1 MNGKRVLDYLALGVF
16 VLWVAGVLMILAG
29 IWMPS
34 WQWIATGI
42 LSVVLG
48 TVGAWVAAD
57 E

>member
-1 MNGKRVLDYLALGVF
+1 MKREQARDYLALGVF
-16 VLWVAGVLMILAG
+16 VLWAAGVLMILAG

-34 WQWIATGI
+34 WQWACTGI

-48 TVGAWVAAD
+48 TIGAWVVD

>member
-1 MNGKRVLDYLALGVF
+1 MNKRQVWDLLALGVF
-16 VLWVAGVLMILAG
+16 VLWVGGVLMVLLG

-42 LSVVLG
+42 LSVVVG